1 MFDLIKLSNRYQS
14 AVAGT
19 AWPIH
24 VQRIFLGFVTFCLVA
39 PLVQTI
45 YPVFGTTLV
54 APVEER
60 RDASPFPSLHLLA
73 GTNGDFA
80 AGLNK
85 WFDDR
90 VGFRDFLIR
99 SKNQID
105 YTLFRTSKKVHIG
118 ADGWLFY
125 LDPAPDISSLD
136 AAGMS
141 ALEASYVTLAHRL

>member
-24 VQRIFLGFVTFCLVA
+24 VQRIFFGFVTFCLVA

-60 RDASPFPSLHLLA
+60 RDASPFPSLHLHGA
-73 GTNGDFA
+73 RTAISPPGSISGSMTVSAFVIFSS
-80 AGLNK
+80 GLK
-85 WFDDR
+85 
-90 VGFRDFLIR
+90 IR
-99 SKNQID
+99 SITR
-105 YTLFRTSKKVHIG
+105 YFARRRRS
-118 ADGWLFY
+118 
-125 LDPAPDISSLD
+125 ISVLMVGCSI
-136 AAGMS
+136 S
-141 ALEASYVTLAHRL
+141 IQPPT